1 MTRYKH
7 PLLGAEFKHIPKEQR
22 EQLPLCCLRRC
33 KGWLEATR
41 LDFAWLKVEE
51 QPAADE
57 GSSSNSNSRYT
68 AGKLDLGTT
77 LHHTFHDPASRQHG
91 LCACKACARRRAKVC
106 EAATAVAETALQPE
120 TDPDAV
126 FPHHLLSSQPS
137 LQPSLQPSS
146 QLGHPS

>member
-1 MTRYKH
+1 MMTRYKH

-57 GSSSNSNSRYT
+57 GSSSNSNSRSACWT
-68 AGKLDLGTT
+68 WAPPSITPSTT
-77 LHHTFHDPASRQHG
+77 QPAASM
-91 LCACKACARRRAKVC
+91 ACGRAKLVRAGAPRSVKQRQRWLKQHYNQRQTLMLPSHTTFYLPNLPYSLPC
-106 EAATAVAETALQPE
+106 NHP
-120 TDPDAV
+120 
-126 FPHHLLSSQPS
+126 LS
-137 LQPSLQPSS
+137 
-146 QLGHPS
+146 